1 MFRICNSKYSSSTH
15 VTKMP
20 NTTRTMITTRSLTVT
35 IINNGQVISDQP
47 SPQGGDSL
55 YQTWDNMFRNLE
67 PFCHAYATAHTPQVS
82 YHVWVISEPSRLV
95 GRLLTSS
102 DFIVFLHR

>member
-67 PFCHAYATAHTPQVS
+67 PFCCAYATAHTPQVR
-82 YHVWVISEPSRLV
+82 YREERGEIWIHKQQMEKGKWWR
-95 GRLLTSS
+95 
-102 DFIVFLHR
+102 